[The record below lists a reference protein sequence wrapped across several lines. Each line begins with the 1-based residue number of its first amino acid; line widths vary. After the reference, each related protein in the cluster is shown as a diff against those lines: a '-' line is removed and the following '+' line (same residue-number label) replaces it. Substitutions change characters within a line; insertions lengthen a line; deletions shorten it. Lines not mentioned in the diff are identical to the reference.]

1 MSSPSAPA
9 VTGAAPDGSRRTTI
23 VLLGAVAV
31 SLALAF
37 LARSV
42 PGTAAAAAIGVLPI
56 LLILGLLFSQ
66 VNMLIA
72 ALAGGIMAM
81 IIGDIGLAEANK
93 GLNEA
98 VPKMLSITVPIL
110 NSAIAMAVFKAGGYA
125 SALTLVRRNIGER
138 IEYVGAF
145 IVLLQAAATYMS
157 GIGGGSAMVIAPLA
171 FAAVGA
177 IPAVIAGMSIAAAA
191 CFTTSPASLESSV
204 VSKLTGVPVAD
215 YVSMMQPYTALFVV
229 IAVAIAFVGT
239 KRAKTLFHG
248 EIPAEF
254 RDMSNAELWKRTI
267 PAAFLMF
274 AVIAGP
280 FVNAA
285 VGIPVLGPVAYAIV
299 TLALVW
305 LCSDFSANQSVDAM
319 IDGSS
324 YILTRL
330 LQVGLFLV
338 FIGMIEKIGAFGTIA
353 GLVKMAPVSLVVPA
367 AVVAGF
373 AIGFPAG
380 AYVGSILTL
389 VLPIAVAL
397 GFSPLAVGFVTIG
410 VGFGSQV
417 SLVNITMQALSAG
430 FRIPVLQ
437 VSKGNAPYVLSC
449 VGLLVVLAFV
459 MV

>member
-1 MSSPSAPA
+1 MSNPSASAATTP
-9 VTGAAPDGSRRTTI
+9 APDGARRNTI
-23 VLLGAVAV
+23 IIVGAVVAC
-31 SLALAF
+31 LALAF
-37 LARSV
+37 VARSA
-42 PGTAAAAAIGVLPI
+42 PATSAAAMIGVLPI
-56 LLILGLLFSQ
+56 LLILGLLFAQ
-66 VNMLIA
+66 VNMLVA
-72 ALAGGIMAM
+72 ALAGGAMAM
-81 IIGDIGLAEANK
+81 IIGDIGFAEANQR
-93 GLNEA
+93 LVET

-125 SALTLVRRNIGER
+125 SALTLVRRNIGDR
-138 IEYVGAF
+138 VEYVGAF
-145 IVLLQAAATYMS
+145 IVILQAAATYMS

-215 YVSMMQPYTALFVV
+215 YVSMMQPYTMIFVV
-229 IAVAIAFVGT
+229 IAVAIAFIGT
-239 KRAKTLFHG
+239 KRAKGLFHG
-248 EIPAEF
+248 EVPEEF
-254 RDMSNAELWKRTI
+254 RDMSNAQLWRRTI

-280 FVNAA
+280 FVNNAL
-285 VGIPVLGPVAYAIV
+285 GIPVLGPISYAII

-305 LCSDFSANQSVDAM
+305 LCSDFSLNGSVDAM
-319 IDGSS
+319 VDGSS

-330 LQVGLFLV
+330 LQVGMFLV

-353 GLVKMAPVSLVVPA
+353 GLVNMAPTSLVVPA
-367 AVVAGF
+367 AVIAGF

-437 VSKGNAPYVLSC
+437 VSKGNAPYILGCVAVLVILS
-449 VGLLVVLAFV
+449 FV